1 MTTDQFT
8 LGAGN
13 QDQFRAWNGDEGHQW
28 AANAAYYDTAVRQH
42 HQRLMQA
49 AAIGPDD
56 RVLDVG
62 CGTGQ
67 CTHDAARRAVRG
79 AALGIDLSL
88 PMIRMATATARGEGL
103 PNASF
108 VRGDAQVHPFPPR
121 TFDIAVSRFGSMFF
135 SDQVGAL
142 TNIGRA
148 LRPHGRLLLVSW
160 RSARENDWISVL
172 REALLPGAP
181 APEATTNTPG
191 PFRHADRND
200 TMAIL
205 AASGYAAICMQSL
218 DVPMHLGRDADDAF
232 AVLGPLFAW
241 MVHDLDP
248 PAARRAF
255 DRMRAV
261 LRSHQTADGVALGS
275 AAWLITARRSHT
287 PPRHR
292 EAGA

>member
-1 MTTDQFT
+1 VTTDQFT

-181 APEATTNTPG
+181 APEATTNTPTATT
-191 PFRHADRND
+191 PWRSSPHQAMPPSVCSPWTSRC
-200 TMAIL
+200 T
-205 AASGYAAICMQSL
+205 SGATPTTPSRSWARCS
-218 DVPMHLGRDADDAF
+218 PGWCTTSTR
-232 AVLGPLFAW
+232 P
-241 MVHDLDP
+241 
-248 PAARRAF
+248 RRAG
-255 DRMRAV
+255 
-261 LRSHQTADGVALGS
+261 RSTGC
-275 AAWLITARRSHT
+275 ARCCVPIRRPT
-287 PPRHR
+287 GWPWDQRR
-292 EAGA
+292 G